1 MIEKEVVSLFVI
13 LFRTAILYIIVVAVM
28 RIMGKRQIGELQPFE
43 LATAIMISELAAVP
57 MQDMGIPL
65 INGILPILVLMIG
78 QFMISFIALKNN
90 AARNIICGKPTVL
103 IENGK
108 IIEENLRKEIYNL
121 SDLLEQLRINNTP
134 NIFDVEFAILE
145 TSGQL
150 SVIPKSQ
157 KRPVT
162 PADLN
167 IPTSYEGMP
176 LDLVLDG
183 KINYKNL
190 EKASLDEKW
199 LNSELEKKGLHSPKD
214 VFFASLDS
222 DGNFYCQPKM
232 TGRRTCG

>member
-1 MIEKEVVSLFVI
+1 MFVI
-13 LFRTAILYIIVVAVM
+13 LFRTAILYLIVVAVM

-78 QFMISFIALKNN
+78 QFMISFIALKSS

-108 IIEENLRKEIYNL
+108 IVEENLRKEIYNL
-121 SDLLEQLRINNTP
+121 SDLLEQLRINNTH
-134 NIFDVEFAILE
+134 NISDVEFAILE

-167 IPTSYEGMP
+167 IPTNYEGMP

-183 KINYKNL
+183 VINYKNL
-190 EKASLDEKW
+190 EEASLDEEW
-199 LNSELEKKGLHSPKD
+199 LYTELKKKGLHSPKD

-222 DGNFYCQPKM
+222 DGNFYCQPKI
-232 TGRRTCG
+232 TGRRIRK